1 MVLHKLEEFDP
12 QYRET
17 LDNQDIKGLEVY
29 QEGTDEKIGIVRDAL
44 VDDEGRFRY
53 LVVDLGFWIFGKKV
67 LLPIGRTRI
76 EYPRNRVYAI
86 GLTRKQA
93 EDLPNVNEQQPLD
106 RNQEEQVRSVY
117 RNIELSPTT
126 VNKSA
131 TTQTAGVATTSRP
144 ITTTNN
150 RANSTYEQ
158 EPDLFEL
165 NDENHHTLKLYQ
177 ERLIANK
184 RREKIGEVTVGKRVE
199 VDTTRVAV
207 PIEKERVVIEH
218 RTPSDAGRIVSPEE
232 GNFRAGEV
240 ARVELYEE
248 TPEIRKEA
256 FVREEVRVKKV
267 VDHETVESQETV
279 RREQL
284 NVDAKNLPVEER

>member
-29 QEGTDEKIGIVRDAL
+29 RDGTDEKIGIVKDAL

-86 GLTRKQA
+86 DLTRKQA
-93 EDLPNVNEQQPLD
+93 EDLPDVNEHQPLD
-106 RNQEEQVRSVY
+106 GNQEEQVRSVY
-117 RNIELSPTT
+117 RNTGVSPTT
-126 VNKSA
+126 ANRSA
-131 TTQTAGVATTSRP
+131 NAQAAGVATTSRP
-144 ITTTNN
+144 ITTT
-150 RANSTYEQ
+150 YEQ

-165 NDENHHTLKLYQ
+165 NDQNHHTLKLYQ

-267 VDHETVESQETV
+267 VDHETIESQETV

>member
-29 QEGTDEKIGIVRDAL
+29 RDGTDEKIGIVKDAL

-86 GLTRKQA
+86 DLTRKQA
-93 EDLPNVNEQQPLD
+93 EDLPDVNEQQPLD
-106 RNQEEQVRSVY
+106 GNQEEQVRSVY
-117 RNIELSPTT
+117 RNTGVSPTT
-126 VNKSA
+126 ANKSA
-131 TTQTAGVATTSRP
+131 NAQAAGVATTSRP
-144 ITTTNN
+144 ITT
-150 RANSTYEQ
+150 SYEQ

-165 NDENHHTLKLYQ
+165 NDQNHHTLKLYQ

-267 VDHETVESQETV
+267 VDHETIESQETV

>member
-53 LVVDLGFWIFGKKV
+53 LIVDLGFWIFGKKV

-93 EDLPNVNEQQPLD
+93 EDLPDVNEQQPLD
-106 RNQEEQVRSVY
+106 GNQEEQVRSVY
-117 RNIELSPTT
+117 RNTGVSPTT
-126 VNKSA
+126 ANRSA
-131 TTQTAGVATTSRP
+131 NAQAAGVATTSRP
-144 ITTTNN
+144 ITTT
-150 RANSTYEQ
+150 YEQ

-165 NDENHHTLKLYQ
+165 NDQNHHTLKLYQ

-267 VDHETVESQETV
+267 VDHETIESQETV